1 MGESTPM
8 AGSHRRRAQRRQ
20 RCAAAPAPPQSPD
33 PPQLLVP
40 AVWEA
45 EPRWQSGDL
54 QLEHERVGPL
64 RPVHR
69 GNAAPLTSACTRH
82 LGDWGAGA
90 RPAPCPAPLATIPG
104 PTLAIRRAVE
114 ALPPLGVSAPGR
126 MSWVSV
132 GRLT

>member
-90 RPAPCPAPLATIPG
+90 RPAPGPPPWLPFLAQLLRYAGWLRPC
-104 PTLAIRRAVE
+104 RRLVYR
-114 ALPPLGVSAPGR
+114 P
-126 MSWVSV
+126 MV
-132 GRLT
+132 G